1 MIQAYK
7 YSILYFL
14 LFSILLL
21 GSSFMLF
28 EEKIGLS
35 VASVLEYYQGNE
47 EKFIMAKSN
56 AGVLK
61 VILPHIFAFGLFIM
75 VVQHFL
81 LFTGYK
87 KSKQFLVLIYASFTV
102 ALLEL
107 VSPFFILQ
115 GFEVFAYVKLISFGL
130 LEFLLLYTFALLFGS
145 VFSKL

>member
-1 MIQAYK
+1 MTQAYK
-7 YSILYFL
+7 YSILYFV

-21 GSSFMLF
+21 GTSFMLF

-35 VASVLEYYQGNE
+35 ISSILQYYQGNNE
-47 EKFIMAKSN
+47 QFIMAKSN

-81 LFTGYK
+81 LFTDFK
-87 KSKQFLVLIYASFTV
+87 KAKQFVVLIYVSFTT
-102 ALLEL
+102 AFLEL

-130 LEFLLLYTFALLFGS
+130 LEFVLLYTFALLFRS
-145 VFSKL
+145 IFFKL